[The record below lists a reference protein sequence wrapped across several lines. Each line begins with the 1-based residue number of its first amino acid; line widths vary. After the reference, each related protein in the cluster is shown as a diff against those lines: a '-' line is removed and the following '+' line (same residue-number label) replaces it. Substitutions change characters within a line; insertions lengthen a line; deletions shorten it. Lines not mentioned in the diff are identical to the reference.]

1 MNKSLI
7 EIQGND
13 ANAMLGDVHICFA
26 VHSLPL
32 ADTPLCRFDNIED
45 AMAEL
50 TNSDDGAIIV
60 TEVSERQK
68 DGSLL
73 LKEKRVLSGPKVW
86 IKSDDFRPEYDGRYL
101 AHIVTKENCGNFTK
115 RLEVVYFG
123 YAKWH
128 LKENER
134 LTHWMIVLPPDRTV
148 TLL

>member
-1 MNKSLI
+1 MDKSSI

-32 ADTPLCRFDNIED
+32 VETPLCRFENIED
-45 AMAEL
+45 ARAEL

-60 TEVSERQK
+60 TEVSERKK

-73 LKEKRVLSGPKVW
+73 IKEKRVLSAPKCW
-86 IKSDDFRPEYDGRYL
+86 IKADDFHPEYDGRYL
-101 AHIVTKENCGNFTK
+101 AHIVTKEDCGNFTK
-115 RLEVVYFG
+115 RLEVAYFR